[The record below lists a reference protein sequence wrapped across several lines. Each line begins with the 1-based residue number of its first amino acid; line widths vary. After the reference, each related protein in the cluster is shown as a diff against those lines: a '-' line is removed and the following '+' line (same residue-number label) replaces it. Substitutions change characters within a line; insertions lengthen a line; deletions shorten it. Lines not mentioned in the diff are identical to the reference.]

1 MENESR
7 TPSTGQAS
15 NVNGVELDQ
24 FVSVGEAMT
33 PSVEAKGR
41 PRVVVIGGG
50 FGGLHTVQALEKTD
64 VDITLI
70 DRRNHHLF
78 VPLLYQVASAQ
89 LTADRIAQPL
99 RRILKKQKNVTVLF
113 DEATGVDVDA
123 REVVL
128 GSGTR
133 VRYDYLV
140 IAVGARDS
148 YFGNDQWQEH
158 APGLKSLED
167 AERIRQQILMAF
179 ERAEVEPDPE
189 KRKAILTFVLVGG
202 GPTGVEMAGA
212 IAEIRNHTL
221 RSEYRSFNPREA
233 RVIVLEG
240 MDRIF
245 PMFDPKLSAQAEK
258 DLEKLGVEVR
268 TKSMVTGIDEHGVVI
283 NKEERIDADTIIW
296 AAGIQAS
303 SLTSSLKDIVELER
317 SGRVP
322 VSREL
327 TVPGNPEI
335 FVIGDAAVIK
345 GPEGKPLGAVAPV
358 AIQAGEHVAV
368 SIKRRMRGEA
378 YAPFIYND
386 QGSMATIGRNRAV
399 AEIKGLKFTGYPAFV
414 IWALVHILQLISF
427 RNRLM
432 VAMQWIFDY
441 ITYNRNARVLVDHT
455 GDDK

>member
-1 MENESR
+1 MENEFR
-7 TPSTGQAS
+7 MPATDQAS
-15 NVNGVELDQ
+15 NVNGIEVDQ

-33 PSVEAKGR
+33 PSVEAHGR
-41 PRVVVIGGG
+41 PRVVVVGGG
-50 FGGLHTVQALEKTD
+50 FGGLHTVQALQKAD

-99 RRILKKQKNVTVLF
+99 RRILKRQKNVKVVF

-128 GSGTR
+128 ASGSR
-133 VRYDYLV
+133 ERYDYLV
-140 IAVGARDS
+140 LAVGAKDS
-148 YFGNDQWQEH
+148 YFGNDQWQKH

-167 AERIRQQILMAF
+167 AERIRQEILMAF
-179 ERAEVEPDPE
+179 ERAETEPDPE

-221 RSEYRSFNPREA
+221 RSEYRNFNPREA

-245 PMFDPKLSAQAEK
+245 PMFDPKLSKQAEK

-268 TKSMVTGIDEHGVVI
+268 TKSMVTDVDADGVVI
-283 NKEERIDADTIIW
+283 NNEYRVDADTIIW

-303 SLTSSLKDIVELER
+303 SLTSSLKDVVELER

-327 TVPGNPEI
+327 TVPGHPEI

-345 GPEGKPLGAVAPV
+345 GPDGKPLGAVAPV
-358 AIQAGEHVAV
+358 AIQSGEHVAK
-368 SIKRRMRGEA
+368 SIQRRMRGEA

-399 AEIKGLKFTGYPAFV
+399 AEIKGLKVSGLPAFL

-432 VAMQWIFDY
+432 VALQWTFDY
-441 ITYNRNARVLVDHT
+441 VTYNRNARVLVDHT